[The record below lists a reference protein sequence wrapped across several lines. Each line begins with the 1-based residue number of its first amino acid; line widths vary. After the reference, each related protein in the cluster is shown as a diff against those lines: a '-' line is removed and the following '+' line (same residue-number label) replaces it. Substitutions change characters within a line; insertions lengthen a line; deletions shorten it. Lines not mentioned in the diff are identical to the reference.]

1 MSEILDENKI
11 LTTTQDSGVKNSQTP
26 KVEDFTD
33 ENSGEISLKNLAP
46 LQDYKPHRDREKV
59 RSIIAIGFFLL
70 LTLMAISSFTA
81 LVFHQISVA
90 DLKEYF
96 SSVFAPIIAIVGTVT
111 GFYYG
116 SSGNEK

>member
-1 MSEILDENKI
+1 MSETLDENKI
-11 LTTTQDSGVKNSQTP
+11 RTTTQDLGVKNSQAP

-33 ENSGEISLKNLAP
+33 ESSGEISLTHLAP
-46 LQDYKPHRDREKV
+46 LQDYKPHKDREQV
-59 RSIIAIGFFLL
+59 RGFIARGFFWL
-70 LTLMAISSFTA
+70 LTGIAVSSFAA
-81 LVFHQISVA
+81 LVSHQISLT